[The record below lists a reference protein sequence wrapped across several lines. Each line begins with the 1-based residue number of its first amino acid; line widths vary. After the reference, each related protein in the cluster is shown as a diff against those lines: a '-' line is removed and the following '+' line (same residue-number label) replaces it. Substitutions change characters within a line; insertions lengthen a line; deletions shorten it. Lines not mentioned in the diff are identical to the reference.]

1 MSNTVDRFSNRIANY
16 TKYRPGYPREII
28 GYLREHCALAKDLV
42 VADIGCGTGLS
53 TKMFLENGNH
63 VFGVEPN
70 AGMRDAAVEYLAG
83 FSNFTPVDGSAEV
96 TTLPDASIDMA
107 VAAQAFHWFDAAKT
121 SAEFRRIV
129 KPGGHIVLMWNER
142 QLDTTPFLV
151 EYEEFLLKY
160 ATDYSKVRH
169 ENVDA
174 LRLNEFFQTDHGSA
188 VFENVQVFDFDG
200 LKGRMFSSSYMPNED
215 EPIADAMISELFSLF
230 AKHNEN
236 GRINVFYD
244 TRVYHSAV

>member
-1 MSNTVDRFSNRIANY
+1 MTDTVDRFSNRVTNY
-16 TKYRPGYPREII
+16 IKYRPGYPREIVA
-28 GYLREHCALAKDLV
+28 YLTDNAGLTVESII
-42 VADIGCGTGLS
+42 ADIGCGPGHS
-53 TKMFLENGNH
+53 ARMFLENGNR
-63 VFGVEPN
+63 VLGVEPN
-70 AGMRDAAVEYLAG
+70 ASMRSA
-83 FSNFTPVDGSAEV
+83 AEV
-96 TTLPDASIDMA
+96 LLGSLDFWAIDGTAEATTLPDDSVDLV

-121 SAEFRRIV
+121 RAEFPRIL
-129 KPGGHIVLMWNER
+129 KPGGNIVLMWNER
-142 QLDTTPFLV
+142 QLDRTPCLI
-151 EYEEFLLKY
+151 EYEQFLLKY

-174 LRLNEFFQTDHGSA
+174 LRLNEFFQTDYGSA

-215 EPIADAMISELFSLF
+215 EPIAEAMVSELHSLF
-230 AKHNEN
+230 AKHSEN